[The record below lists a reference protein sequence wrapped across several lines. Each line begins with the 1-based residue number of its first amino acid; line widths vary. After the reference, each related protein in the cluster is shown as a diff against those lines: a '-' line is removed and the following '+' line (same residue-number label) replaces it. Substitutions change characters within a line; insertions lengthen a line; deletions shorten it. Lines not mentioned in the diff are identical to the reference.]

1 MALHPTRRALLGLQG
16 EWILEVFVGGSPF
29 RFGTVSVEVTRAGG
43 DSIKFFEGLQPITQA
58 LSSEG
63 SADFAVPIEIDA
75 GEEWGAI
82 VGRNNVIE
90 RSPAIL
96 RRIFAGNTLDEARTV
111 IEGVVEGFAY
121 GAPNERIQFSVV
133 RRARTQS
140 RQLPSPGMVVDE
152 TTWPVRAGKD
162 ADPSVFGAY
171 YPIVI
176 GAPGTRPGG
185 VPFASTEALLVEIN
199 NPDPRILIAGHK
211 VNAATV
217 TIFDYTDPGSIQ
229 TATIAVETTVD
240 GVGREISFV
249 DTQGSGLTVNE
260 GRIYYCGWLASGGGL
275 VNPKGGGLLRGAG
288 DVIEWMIQTWTDIR
302 LDASRFGG
310 IRERL
315 TAYKIDTY
323 LNDPSD
329 PMAFLNGSVFPIL
342 PIEPRQGEEGLYWY
356 MRRWDATAA
365 DAVARLDADAQQIQR
380 ASMVTTESEQV
391 VNEVTVSY
399 APDRGTSRHNF
410 RRIVGAQDQTRP
422 NDEIQAGLVTV
433 DTRMRGGYRAALSQS
448 IFGRQSI
455 EITAD
460 AVWDDATATLIG
472 QDIIAE
478 QALPRRFVDY
488 SGGTDLEAFNI
499 GDIVI
504 LNDSEVFLFDVV
516 AQILDIT
523 VGGPDI
529 TLAFEL
535 FDDPVVSD
543 RLAS

>member
-1 MALHPTRRALLGLQG
+1 
-16 EWILEVFVGGSPF
+16 
-29 RFGTVSVEVTRAGG
+29 
-43 DSIKFFEGLQPITQA
+43 
-58 LSSEG
+58 
-63 SADFAVPIEIDA
+63 
-75 GEEWGAI
+75 
-82 VGRNNVIE
+82 
-90 RSPAIL
+90 
-96 RRIFAGNTLDEARTV
+96 
-111 IEGVVEGFAY
+111 
-121 GAPNERIQFSVV
+121 
-133 RRARTQS
+133 
-140 RQLPSPGMVVDE
+140 
-152 TTWPVRAGKD
+152 
-162 ADPSVFGAY
+162 
-171 YPIVI
+171 
-176 GAPGTRPGG
+176 
-185 VPFASTEALLVEIN
+185 
-199 NPDPRILIAGHK
+199 
-211 VNAATV
+211 
-217 TIFDYTDPGSIQ
+217 
-229 TATIAVETTVD
+229 
-240 GVGREISFV
+240 
-249 DTQGSGLTVNE
+249 
-260 GRIYYCGWLASGGGL
+260 
-275 VNPKGGGLLRGAG
+275 
-288 DVIEWMIQTWTDIR
+288 
-302 LDASRFGG
+302 
-310 IRERL
+310 
-315 TAYKIDTY
+315 
-323 LNDPSD
+323 
-329 PMAFLNGSVFPIL
+329 
-342 PIEPRQGEEGLYWY
+342 

-422 NDEIQAGLVTV
+422 NDEIQAGLVTT